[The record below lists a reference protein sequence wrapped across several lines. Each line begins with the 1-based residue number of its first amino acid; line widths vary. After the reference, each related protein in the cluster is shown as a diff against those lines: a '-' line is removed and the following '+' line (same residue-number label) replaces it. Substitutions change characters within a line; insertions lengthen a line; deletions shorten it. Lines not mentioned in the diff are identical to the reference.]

1 MSEPWFIRP
10 ESPVV
15 RRALWI
21 AVAWAYVALLGA
33 VLVIGVAGLV
43 ALLVGLIVYLV
54 DFASREFT
62 LASAWAPARIVAWLT
77 LPAAGALAIWTA
89 AYGSTQQGSF
99 RRAAVAIGV
108 GAVSGLVMW
117 LTGSLALPMVVL
129 TLGCTVAIPVEHPG
143 RWLVRIVLG
152 AAAIPLFPAWDNR
165 GIEIVASLVALGPVA
180 AGLSVWFG
188 DALWAAV
195 VALRSRGEGD
205 AIRAPSSLD
214 V

>member
-1 MSEPWFIRP
+1 M
-10 ESPVV
+10 V

-21 AVAWAYVALLGA
+21 AVAWAYVTLLAALL
-33 VLVIGVAGLV
+33 VIAVAGLV
-43 ALLVGLIVYLV
+43 ALLVNLIVYLV
-54 DFASREFT
+54 DFANREFT
-62 LASAWAPARIVAWLT
+62 LAGAWAPARVVAWLV

-89 AYGSTQQGSF
+89 AYGSTQQRSF

-117 LTGSLALPMVVL
+117 LTGSLALPMVAL
-129 TLGCTVAIPVEHPG
+129 TLGWAVAIPVEHPG

-165 GIEIVASLVALGPVA
+165 GIEVVAGLVALGPVA

-195 VALRSRGEGD
+195 VALRSRGEGEG
-205 AIRAPSSLD
+205 IRAPSSLD
-214 V
+214 A